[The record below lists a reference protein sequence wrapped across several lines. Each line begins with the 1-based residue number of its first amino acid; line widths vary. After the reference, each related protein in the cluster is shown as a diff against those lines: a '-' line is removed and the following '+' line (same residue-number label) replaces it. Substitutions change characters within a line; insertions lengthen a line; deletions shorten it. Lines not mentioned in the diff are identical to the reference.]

1 MAPIVAHAEKGL
13 IMATKRVVPIY
24 RNPDKKKSQRITRAI
39 MELKRKRILELRR
52 RNAAQVHD

>member
-13 IMATKRVVPIY
+13 IMATQRVVPIY
-24 RNPDKKKSQRITRAI
+24 HNPDKKKSLRITRAI

-52 RNAAQVHD
+52 QKAARVHD